1 MSRCVPIRSLFR
13 VARTVQHVFGDSL
26 STVRCLFCSF
36 ADDVVSLSLSLLFWM
51 TSIPYPCIFFV
62 CLGGALLRRTYTKA
76 SSEVALYIAEDTSIR
91 EGTSRNSSFDTV
103 VVLFPYGTT

>member
-1 MSRCVPIRSLFR
+1 M
-13 VARTVQHVFGDSL
+13 ARTVQHVFRDSL
-26 STVRCLFCSF
+26 STVRCFFVLSRMMS
-36 ADDVVSLSLSLLFWM
+36 SLSLSVLFWM

-91 EGTSRNSSFDTV
+91 EGTNRNSSFDTV